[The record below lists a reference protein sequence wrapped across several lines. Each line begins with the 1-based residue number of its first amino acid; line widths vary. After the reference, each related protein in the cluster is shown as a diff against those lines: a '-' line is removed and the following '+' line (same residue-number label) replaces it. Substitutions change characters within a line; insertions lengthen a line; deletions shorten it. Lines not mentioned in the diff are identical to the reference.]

1 MARGNKASTPGGAA
15 ERIKRSFV
23 KSIDQVQ
30 SLIDDLSVSMYGR
43 TTEDES
49 DKLNDRFNEIM
60 SSEINN
66 ITGNGSNDYNS
77 FLGQVFASGKDEMN
91 SMKDINAKLD
101 LDIRGNGI
109 NPTQYINEQYKN
121 RMVQQADAEQ
131 ISNQL
136 IELKEAKSVMRDA
149 IISTDLNTGRINR
162 IISFATS
169 TTNDISGR
177 VTPVIE
183 EMEKKFNLHARIKN
197 IVDKT
202 LGFGEYYV
210 YSIPYHEV
218 FENFARKYKRGMR
231 NGRNFFESADD
242 SITVEDIEVKFISE
256 SPDVDKVFMENAES
270 YISEEIGYDKSG
282 EDKANIKSDLNS
294 LIKTDRITITTEPIP
309 LPILEEGMESM
320 AAFADMYI
328 TEDGDM
334 FTEAGVDKKSSKKK
348 PEKKQNKRGTK
359 DGEKL
364 QTDEDTFLRKY
375 GEGEDGVYNQD
386 GILKEKKDKPFEDMK
401 DCYIKEVSPIQMI
414 PVKIMGKV
422 LFYLYIQTESAA
434 PLSTILS
441 YQTQFR
447 AKDPANRVDNLV
459 DDIANRIVGKFSQ
472 EFVSKNK
479 EFKELIAS
487 ALQYYELGNT
497 KIHFQVVP
505 REYVTAFKINKDE
518 DDNGHSMLEP
528 SLFYAKLYLMLL
540 MFKIVTIITK
550 SNDQEINYIR
560 TSGIDKNVYNKAQRI
575 ARQKQARRIT
585 INDMFSY
592 TGVINKIGSGNAI
605 YMPMGKNNEKPIET
619 EILQGQ
625 SVELNNDLMEMLR
638 TNYILASGVPSAI
651 MNYLNEADFA
661 KSIETA
667 NTKMNGRVINYQ
679 IDLNDPVTE
688 LYQKLLHFTSHLEDS
703 EISSVRVKFAEP
715 KGASNVTT
723 EQLIQNYSSLQDFLV
738 KLYFGESPTDDDHV
752 KAFMSELARMH
763 LPMINFDKIDEIFKS
778 TKIDS
783 TEKKINPVDDLAD
796 DPDYQG

>member
-1 MARGNKASTPGGAA
+1 MARDKKSTSINNSD
-15 ERIKRSFV
+15 RMKRSFI

-49 DKLNDRFNEIM
+49 DKLNDRFNDIM
-60 SSEINN
+60 THEINN

-77 FLGQVFASGKDEMN
+77 FIGQVYSSSKSDMY
-91 SMKDINAKLD
+91 SMQEINAKLD

-109 NPTQYINEQYKN
+109 NPTQYINDQYKN
-121 RMVQQADAEQ
+121 RMIQQADAEQ

-136 IELKEAKSVMRDA
+136 IELREAKSVMRDA

-162 IISFATS
+162 MITYETS
-169 TTNDISGR
+169 TVNDVDEHTRPI
-177 VTPVIE
+177 VE
-183 EMEKKFNLHARIKN
+183 EMEKKFNIHARIKN

-218 FENFARKYKRGMR
+218 FENFARKYKNGTR
-231 NGRNFFESADD
+231 NGRNFFESAEDAA
-242 SITVEDIEVKFISE
+242 SDIEFKFLSE
-256 SPDVDKVFMENAES
+256 GTSGDKAFIESAEE
-270 YISEEIGYDKSG
+270 YISKEIGEEKSG
-282 EDKANIKSDLNS
+282 KRNVNIENDLKDLLN
-294 LIKTDRITITTEPIP
+294 TDRITISTDPIP
-309 LPILEEGMESM
+309 LPILEEGIECMQS
-320 AAFADMYI
+320 FADVYI
-328 TEDGDM
+328 NESGDA
-334 FTEAGVDKKSSKKK
+334 FTEAGNDKKVKKKKSSGK
-348 PEKKQNKRGTK
+348 KRGTNE
-359 DGEKL
+359 GEKL
-364 QTDEDTFLRKY
+364 QTDEDAFIRKY
-375 GEGEDGVYNQD
+375 GDGEDGVYNQD
-386 GILKEKKDKPFEDMK
+386 GILKEPKMKPFEDMK

-414 PVKIMGKV
+414 PVKLMGKV
-422 LFYLYIQTESAA
+422 LFYLYIQTETAA

-441 YQTQFR
+441 YQNQFR

-459 DDIANRIVGKFSQ
+459 EDIATRIVGKFNQ

-479 EFKELIAS
+479 EFKEIIAS

-505 REYVTAFKINKDE
+505 KEYVTEFKINKDE

-528 SLFYAKLYLMLL
+528 SLFYAKLYMMLL
-540 MFKIVTIITK
+540 MFKIVTIVTK

-592 TGVINKIGSGNAI
+592 TGVINKIGAGNAI

-638 TNYILASGVPSAI
+638 TNYILGTGVPSAI

-679 IDLNDPVTE
+679 IDFNDSITE
-688 LYQKLLHFTSHLEDS
+688 LYKKLLKYTTNLEPQVIDS
-703 EISSVRVKFAEP
+703 IRVKFTEP
-715 KGASNVTT
+715 KGASNITT
-723 EQLIQNYSSLQDFLV
+723 QELISNYSALQDFLV
-738 KLYFGESPTDDDHV
+738 KVYFGESPTDDIHV
-752 KAFMSELARMH
+752 RKFIGEIARMH
-763 LPMINFDKIDEIFKS
+763 LPMINFDKIDEIYKTTKVES
-778 TKIDS
+778 TGD
-783 TEKKINPVDDLAD
+783 KINKQDDLD
-796 DPDYQG
+796 DDEDYQ